1 MTTEGPEFF
10 EILQTLKK
18 SNFFGVVPFDLPFNE
33 KNSLKEDL
41 IFARTA
47 QKLTFSLKI
56 EKKCLKVKK

>member
-47 QKLTFSLKI
+47 QNLTFP
-56 EKKCLKVKK
+56 